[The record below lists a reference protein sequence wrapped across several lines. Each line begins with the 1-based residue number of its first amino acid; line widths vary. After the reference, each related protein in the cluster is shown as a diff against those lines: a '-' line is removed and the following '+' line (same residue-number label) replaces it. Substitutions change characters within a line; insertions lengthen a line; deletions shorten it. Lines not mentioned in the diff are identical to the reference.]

1 MTTKTVQIDPSVALK
16 EASALAEHYRQ
27 RALINGQEAF
37 SLSLQIE
44 SMRTELNELKGA
56 VNDGD

>member
-1 MTTKTVQIDPSVALK
+1 MTTHTVQIDPNVALK

-37 SLSLQIE
+37 NLNLQIE
-44 SMRTELNELKGA
+44 ELRIELKE
-56 VNDGD
+56 VENNGD

>member
-1 MTTKTVQIDPSVALK
+1 MTTHTVQIDPSVALK

-37 SLSLQIE
+37 ILSF
-44 SMRTELNELKGA
+44 ELEELRQELKE
-56 VNDGD
+56 VNNNGN